1 MTCCQTEVELLP
13 AVQPDNFLFLPWSR
27 EPYKEVC
34 FRCECIDQHNKL
46 RALFHSAYSHS
57 YNGVLCLR
65 SAQADQVMAL
75 FRCTYSHA
83 YGRVLCL
90 RFVRPD
96 QLMALFHCTYSV
108 PTIECSV
115 SGGGGG
121 VDHTMAFFHCTYSH
135 GYNRAVFEG
144 ANQLMALFS
153 LYVFSACNSVLCL
166 RGLITQWPCFT
177 VHTHMATTECCVCMG
192 WSADGLVSLYVLTWL
207 QQCVVSQGSDQLM
220 ALFHCMYSHAYNSV
234 LFLRSARADQ
244 PGQHMLHELHPAVAD
259 PHSHPAWL
267 LPLRPAPLSHDCQP
281 SAVPRL
287 WNGPSLPGG
296 EGFQHWKR
304 QVV

>member
-13 AVQPDNFLFLPWSR
+13 AVQPDSFLFLPWSR

-75 FRCTYSHA
+75 FCCTYSHARDSALCLRIAQADQLMALLSCIYSHADGSVLCLRSVRADAVMALFRCTYSHA

-96 QLMALFHCTYSV
+96 QLMALFHCMYSV

-115 SGGGGG
+115 SKGGGG
-121 VDHTMAFFHCTYSH
+121 
-135 GYNRAVFEG
+135 
-144 ANQLMALFS
+144 
-153 LYVFSACNSVLCL
+153 
-166 RGLITQWPCFT
+166 GLITQWPFFT
-177 VHTHMATTECCVCMG
+177 VHTHMATTELCLR
-192 WSADGLVSLYVLTWL
+192 GLIS
-207 QQCVVSQGSDQLM
+207 
-220 ALFHCMYSHAYNSV
+220 
-234 LFLRSARADQ
+234 
-244 PGQHMLHELHPAVAD
+244 
-259 PHSHPAWL
+259 
-267 LPLRPAPLSHDCQP
+267 
-281 SAVPRL
+281 
-287 WNGPSLPGG
+287 
-296 EGFQHWKR
+296 
-304 QVV
+304 